1 MQESINTLQ
10 WTLRAIARLE
20 RDTARPLRNA
30 RLTEP
35 GWPTWRRTAGRRG
48 LAAFVTLLHDDLAQA
63 FPTAFD
69 LTAWQRD
76 PLAGLAEATA
86 EQLVRDAIAATYP
99 DTQSFLRAAAQGLG
113 LPVGGAV
120 SDFPKVQAFQRV
132 VELPGSG
139 GRIAA
144 QQVLSHPDLSF
155 NQQFLFVAD
164 SDAERVLIGIAAL
177 ELRSNPPD
185 VVTSDRLAEVLK
197 SGGRVDKA
205 YGFAAATGAQRAI
218 AALQSAGREVRCI

>member
-1 MQESINTLQ
+1 MEPSSPTLL

-20 RDTARPLRNA
+20 RDVAKPLRSA

-35 GWPTWRRTAGRRG
+35 GWPTWRRTAGRLG
-48 LAAFVTLLHDDLAQA
+48 WAEFVALLHEDLAHA

-69 LTAWQRD
+69 LSAHSQN
-76 PLAGLAEATA
+76 PLAGLSDTAA
-86 EQLVRDAIAATYP
+86 EQLIREAITPSYQ

-120 SDFPKVQAFQRV
+120 SELPKVQAFQRV

-144 QQVLSHPDLSF
+144 QQVLSFPELSF

-177 ELRSNPPD
+177 ELRSNAPE
-185 VVTSDRLAEVLK
+185 VVTSSRLGELLT

-205 YGFAAATGAQRAI
+205 YGFSASTQAQQAI
-218 AALQSAGREVRCI
+218 AALRSAGREVRCI